1 MRNLTILKIWLKG
14 IRNNM
19 NSNIDSITGN
29 PRKAI
34 NKLAF
39 PTIFSMLLMFLNNLI
54 DSFWVA
60 GINADALAALGFISP
75 LYLVIIGLGS
85 GVGAGANSLISRYVG
100 AQKFNDA
107 NNAVVHSF
115 ILMLLVSI
123 VVLIVGIFF
132 LDDLIMLLGASSVS
146 TYCLDYGQIIF
157 LLNIVFLA
165 PNVTASVF
173 RAEGDVKRATNP
185 LILTAILNMILDPIL
200 IFGLDLGIF
209 GAGLATVIASFI
221 GFVWMLY
228 WIYVKKDTF
237 FEFKLSNYKR
247 KLGIYKEILVVS
259 LPAGTEEIIFS
270 LVAIILNYLIITTA
284 GVSEVASFTIAWR
297 FISIAFLP
305 CMAIGIATIT
315 VSGVAYGARSWKNF
329 NETIKYSTLLSLTI
343 TLLIC
348 AVFFIFAYPICEIFN
363 FQAGNLA
370 LVDRSAEI
378 LQILVF
384 YNFMIPFGATAAYAY
399 QGVGSGF
406 KSLGLTVLREL
417 VLSMAFAYIMGI
429 TMALGVFGVYLGAI
443 IGMNIV
449 SFIGFICIWIFNIKF
464 KKICSNNF

>member
-1 MRNLTILKIWLKG
+1 MVTK
-14 IRNNM
+14 
-19 NSNIDSITGN
+19 NIDSIMGS

-100 AQKFNDA
+100 AERFEDA
-107 NNAVVHSF
+107 NNAVIHAI
-115 ILMLLVSI
+115 ILMVFVSI
-123 VVLIVGIFF
+123 IVLIVGIFF
-132 LDDLIMLLGASSVS
+132 LDDLIILLGAGSVS
-146 TYCLDYGQIIF
+146 TYCLSYGQIIF

-200 IFGLDLGIF
+200 IYGLDWGIF
-209 GAGLATVIASFI
+209 GAGLATVIASFV
-221 GFVWMLY
+221 GFAWMLY
-228 WIYVKKDTF
+228 WIYIKKDTF
-237 FEFKLSNYKR
+237 FKFKFSHYRR
-247 KLGIYKEILVVS
+247 KLEIYKEILVVS

-270 LVAIILNYLIITTA
+270 LVAIILNYLIMITA
-284 GVSEVASFTIAWR
+284 GVNEIASFTIAWR
-297 FISIAFLP
+297 FISIIFLP
-305 CMAIGIATIT
+305 CMAIGIASIT
-315 VSGVAYGARSWKNF
+315 VSGIAYGARNWQNF

-343 TLLIC
+343 TLILSI
-348 AVFFIFAYPICEIFN
+348 VFLIFAHPICEIFN
-363 FQAGNLA
+363 VQANNFA
-370 LVDRSAEI
+370 LVSRAAEI
-378 LQILVF
+378 LQLLVF
-384 YNFMIPFGATAAYAY
+384 YNCMIPFGATAAYVY

-406 KSLGLTVLREL
+406 KSLGLTILREL
-417 VLSMAFAYIMGI
+417 ILSMAFAYVMGI
-429 TMALGVFGVYLGAI
+429 TMAMGVFGVYLGAI
-443 IGMNIV
+443 IGMNIG
-449 SFIGFICIWIFNIKF
+449 SIIGFVCILVFNQKF
-464 KKICSNNF
+464 KKEVYNVS